1 MLAGIITMKDSRLIN
16 RRKFLESTAVTGILG
31 AFALPSNVAANDAPP
46 KTTTSG
52 PTLGY
57 PLLQN
62 VSETSASVSWALT
75 TPSTG
80 WVEWGP
86 TPDFGKI
93 ARNSEFGLNP
103 YETDFLSAR
112 LTGLSP
118 NTKYYYRTAT
128 CPFEYKTAYD
138 KTVSEPL
145 YSETYSFTTSGS
157 RKDEVSFYVMNDTHN
172 NTEVIQRHIKE
183 ADAFNADMIVWNG
196 DLCSDYMSAD
206 TAKKYLANPI
216 DEPYASN
223 RPLVFVPGNHDRRG
237 SWVRNLKSCL
247 TPWLHTESENSSL
260 GYNYAFRC
268 GPVAM
273 ILLDTGEDKPD
284 WHPAW
289 SRMAN
294 FEPYREAQT
303 AWLEKALQR
312 PEISSAPFLV
322 ACCHI
327 PLHSDKPKVNPGN
340 ILDKWATIQWPC
352 AQQWGPLFDKYGVQ
366 LLISAHLHR
375 FGYSPATS
383 ERSWAQIV
391 GGGPELNTNA
401 CSIFVKASNDKMM
414 LQCKKLS
421 DGSELG
427 AWEFQPRG

>member
-1 MLAGIITMKDSRLIN
+1 MKDSRLIN
-16 RRKFLESTAVTGILG
+16 RRNFLESTAVTGILG
-31 AFALPSNVAANDAPP
+31 AFALSSNVVANDEPQ
-46 KTTTSG
+46 KTTTST

-62 VSETSASVSWALT
+62 VLETSASVSWALN

-86 TPDFGKI
+86 TPELGKI

-103 YETDFLSAR
+103 FETDFLSAR
-112 LTGLSP
+112 LIGLTP

-128 CPFEYKTAYD
+128 CSFEYKTAYD
-138 KTVSEPL
+138 KTASEPH
-145 YSETYSFTTSGS
+145 YSEIYSFTTCGS
-157 RKDEVSFYVMNDTHN
+157 QKDEVSFYVMNDTHN
-172 NTEVIQRHIKE
+172 NTEVIQSHIRQ
-183 ADAFNADMIVWNG
+183 ADAFNSDMIVWNG
-196 DLCSDYMSAD
+196 DLCSNYMSAE
-206 TAKKYLANPI
+206 TAKNYIANPV
-216 DEPYASN
+216 DAPYAAN

-247 TPWLHTESENSSL
+247 TTWPHTEAKYSSL
-260 GYNYAFRC
+260 GYNFAFRY
-268 GPVAM
+268 GPIAM

-289 SRMAN
+289 SRMADY
-294 FEPYREAQT
+294 EPYREAQT
-303 AWLEKALQR
+303 TWLEKALQQ
-312 PEISSAPFLV
+312 PEISAAPYLI

-327 PLHSDKPKVNPGN
+327 PLYSDNPKANPGN
-340 ILDKWATIQWPC
+340 ILDKFATIQWSC
-352 AQQWGPLFDKYGVQ
+352 AQQWGPLFNKYNVQ

-375 FGYSPATS
+375 FGYSPATN

-391 GGGPELNTNA
+391 GGGPELKTNA
-401 CSIFVKASNDKMM
+401 CSIFVKASNDKLS

-427 AWEFQPRG
+427 SWEFQPRG